1 MRALIAWELRQRRIA
16 ILWWSIGTIGLIA
29 MLLLIYPSIHDQAAQ
44 LNKAL
49 EQLPDSLKALKT
61 GGTNIDI
68 TSPIGYLHSQ
78 IFYITLPLLWIILTV
93 TRGSALLGKEEESK
107 TLELLLARPI
117 SRGRLLAAKA
127 ISGIAELL
135 IVCVA
140 ALVGLLLFTRVVS
153 LDISASSLAITT
165 AYTALFCLSFG
176 AISFTLTAIG
186 RLTKRASTSIAV
198 GIAFGGYMVAS
209 LSSVSHY
216 LINVTKI
223 VPYNYFSPEH
233 ILAGDYSRGL
243 TYYLIG
249 VSLFAILGSYFGF
262 RRRDIS

>member
-1 MRALIAWELRQRRIA
+1 MNALIKWELRQRRTA
-16 ILWWSIGTIGLIA
+16 ILWWSLGTIGLIA

-78 IFYITLPLLWIILTV
+78 IFYITLPLVWIILTV

-117 SRGRLLAAKA
+117 SRGKLLTAKA
-127 ISGIAELL
+127 LSGIVELL
-135 IVCVA
+135 IVSIA
-140 ALVGLLLFTRVVS
+140 ALAGLLLFTKVVG
-153 LDISASSLAITT
+153 LDISAGALAITT

-176 AISFTLTAIG
+176 MISFTLTAIG
-186 RLTKRASTSIAV
+186 RLTKRASTAIAV
-198 GIAFGGYMVAS
+198 AVAFGGYMVAS

-216 LINVTKI
+216 LTNITKI
-223 VPYNYFSPEH
+223 VPYNYFSPEN
-233 ILAGDYSRGL
+233 ILAGHYSTGL
-243 TYYLIG
+243 TYYLVG
-249 VSLFAILGSYFGF
+249 VTLFALLGSYFGF

>member
-1 MRALIAWELRQRRIA
+1 M
-16 ILWWSIGTIGLIA
+16 GLIA

-61 GGTNIDI
+61 GGTNVDI

-78 IFYITLPLLWIILTV
+78 IFYITLPLIWIILSI
-93 TRGSALLGKEEESK
+93 TRGSSLLGKEEEAK

-127 ISGIAELL
+127 LSGVIELF
-135 IVCVA
+135 VVSVA
-140 ALVGLLLFTRVVS
+140 ALVALIGFCKVVG
-153 LDISASSLAITT
+153 LDISSSALAITT

-186 RLTKRASTSIAV
+186 RLTKRASTAIAV
-198 GIAFGGYMVAS
+198 AIAFGGYMIAS

-216 LINVTKI
+216 LTDITKF

-233 ILAGDYSRGL
+233 ILAGQYATGL
-243 TYYLIG
+243 IYYLLG
-249 VSLFAILGSYFGF
+249 VLVFAIVGSYFGF
-262 RRRDIS
+262 RKRDLS